1 MLFVQS
7 TGGIS
12 HAREEDTAPEH
23 IAAGVRTLAR
33 LADRVI
39 ERAARASG

>member
-7 TGGIS
+7 AGGIS

-23 IAAGVRTLAR
+23 IEAGVRTLGR
-33 LADRVI
+33 L
-39 ERAARASG
+39 AARAIARAADGRL

>member
-1 MLFVQS
+1 VMLFVQS

-23 IAAGVRTLAR
+23 LEAAVAALATLTE
-33 LADRVI
+33 RVI
-39 ERAARASG
+39 ARATPRD